1 MKRFL
6 LFLVI
11 LALTSPVFGQES
23 PQTIHESGK
32 NQVIVS
38 YGEITAPN
46 DTFWIPGHTVLSYLD
61 ADSTNDPNVWGINL
75 SQHRLLGVE
84 VIIIQPDTTL
94 NDSLLVDLWTGY
106 YGHKDSLILAAA
118 ATQITDGTLFDT
130 CITFPTC
137 PKARHWYFLSDS
149 TESPEYWWQ
158 RYAWLRLR
166 THMTEIFRTDTT
178 FTGAPDGDVW
188 AADGDSLYDWNT
200 TNADGIFYKMFTTA
214 VDYDSF
220 AYVHG
225 KDSLLAI
232 AMNEMAIAE
241 SPGTIDSL
249 TFAIAYCESIVVL
262 AADTLGW
269 E

>member
-6 LFLVI
+6 FFLVI
-11 LALTSPVFGQES
+11 LALTSSVFGQED

-178 FTGAPDGDVW
+178 FTGR
-188 AADGDSLYDWNT
+188 L
-200 TNADGIFYKMFTTA
+200 M
-214 VDYDSF
+214 
-220 AYVHG
+220 
-225 KDSLLAI
+225 
-232 AMNEMAIAE
+232 AMCGLRMAIVCMIGI
-241 SPGTIDSL
+241 PPMLMG
-249 TFAIAYCESIVVL
+249 FSIRCSRL
-262 AADTLGW
+262 PLIMILLPMCMARTHSWLLP
-269 E
+269 